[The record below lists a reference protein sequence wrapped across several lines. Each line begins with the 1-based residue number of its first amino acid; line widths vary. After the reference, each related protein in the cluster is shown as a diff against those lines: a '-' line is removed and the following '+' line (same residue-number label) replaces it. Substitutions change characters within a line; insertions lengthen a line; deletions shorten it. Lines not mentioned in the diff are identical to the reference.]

1 MIRKW
6 QFILVLMA
14 VGACVGRAAVT
25 LADWTFETSA
35 PNGYGTTI
43 GGIAPEAGV
52 NAGTST
58 ASGFHVSPSTAWSSP
73 AGNCGTAHSFSADR
87 WGVGDYFQFKTT
99 TLGYNN
105 IMVAFEQTSS
115 STGPS
120 AFKLAYSTDGATY
133 CDIAGDS
140 YIVGMTT
147 WSTTSGTLKGTVLN
161 FDLSSITAVNNDSV
175 VYFRL
180 IDNNNTAANGGV
192 VGTIGSSR
200 IDDFTIS
207 GVETVPEP
215 AAWGAI
221 SGAGL
226 LALCS
231 LRVWRQCR
239 CSEKSKS

>member
-1 MIRKW
+1 
-6 QFILVLMA
+6 
-14 VGACVGRAAVT
+14 
-25 LADWTFETSA
+25 
-35 PNGYGTTI
+35 
-43 GGIAPEAGV
+43 
-52 NAGTST
+52 
-58 ASGFHVSPSTAWSSP
+58 
-73 AGNCGTAHSFSADR
+73 
-87 WGVGDYFQFKTT
+87 
-99 TLGYNN
+99 
-105 IMVAFEQTSS
+105 
-115 STGPS
+115 
-120 AFKLAYSTDGATY
+120 
-133 CDIAGDS
+133 
-140 YIVGMTT
+140 
-147 WSTTSGTLKGTVLN
+147 LKGTVLN